1 MQFEKSP
8 PLAVPLRFF
17 LTAPLFALAAAVLLS
32 WQGPAAL
39 ASRWSPSA
47 LALTHLL
54 TLGFLMISMA
64 GALLQILA
72 VVTGIVVPRLRLT
85 SIVVHAALTAGTV
98 LLVAGFWLA
107 QPLLFRLALPL
118 LALALLWLISACA
131 LGIWRSG
138 GSSAIL
144 AAIRLALAALAITVL
159 LGLSMGSAFGWQFS
173 LQLTELTR
181 LHVVWGLL
189 GWISLLMIGV
199 AYQVVPMF
207 QVTPS
212 YSPRLMR
219 WLAPALFT
227 LLLGWSA
234 LQAVAEHWQIALEV
248 PLAAV
253 LALFPLVTLHL
264 QSRRKRSDRDITV
277 LFWRAG
283 MLSLLGCIML
293 WGLARFLPAAG
304 VLSSPVLLGTLF
316 LLGFAWSAVNG
327 MLYKIVPFLVWYHLQ
342 SQVTARGIVPN
353 VKLILPERRAFGQWL
368 AHLAALMLLLA
379 AIVWPGPLT
388 QAAAAAL
395 AISSGWLWL
404 NLYRAASVYR
414 QVRQKHSQ
422 HFPPT

>member
-8 PLAVPLRFF
+8 SLALPLRFF
-17 LTAPLFALAAAVLLS
+17 LTAPLFALAAALLLG
-32 WQGPAAL
+32 WHGAETL
-39 ASRWSPSA
+39 TSRWSPFP

-54 TLGFLMISMA
+54 TLGFLMMSMA

-85 SIVVHAALTAGTV
+85 AIVVHAALTAGTA
-98 LLVAGFWLA
+98 LLAAGFWLA
-107 QPLLFRLALPL
+107 QAPLFRLALPL
-118 LALALLWLISACA
+118 LALALLWLVAACA

-144 AAIRLALAALAITVL
+144 AAIRLALAALTVAVL

-173 LQLTELTR
+173 LQLQQLTG
-181 LHVVWGLL
+181 LHVLWGLL
-189 GWISLLMIGV
+189 GWVCLLMIGV

-212 YSPRLMR
+212 YPPRLMR
-219 WLAPALFT
+219 WLAPALFV
-227 LLLGWSA
+227 LLLLWSA
-234 LQAVAEHWQIALEV
+234 LETVDHRWQLAAEV
-248 PLAAV
+248 PLAAG
-253 LALFPLVTLHL
+253 LALFALVTLHL
-264 QSRRKRSDRDITV
+264 QARRKRSERDVTV

-283 MLSLLGCIML
+283 MLSLLGCVVL
-293 WGLARFLPAAG
+293 WAVGRIWPGAAPA
-304 VLSSPVLLGTLF
+304 PVLLGALF
-316 LLGFAWSAVNG
+316 LLGFAWSAING

-353 VKLILPERRAFGQWL
+353 VKLILPEQRAFGQFM
-368 AHLAALMLLLA
+368 AHLAALALLLA
-379 AIVWPGPLT
+379 AILWPGPLV
-388 QAAAAAL
+388 QAAAVAL

-404 NLYRAASVYR
+404 NLVRAGSVYR
-414 QVRQKHSQ
+414 QVRQKYPQ